1 MTFPGRLIIIKENQ
15 TAKPMTERSSRY
27 SELSASPQR
36 WEGDRERQVNGLR
49 RADRTEAEAEC
60 SAGSFSVGTDGYPP
74 VIHRDTYRWYV
85 KSERTINVNLG
96 GIAEAAA
103 FVPVWDRGFFYFT
116 GKCIL

>member
-15 TAKPMTERSSRY
+15 TAKPMTE
-27 SELSASPQR
+27 
-36 WEGDRERQVNGLR
+36 
-49 RADRTEAEAEC
+49 AEC
-60 SAGSFSVGTDGYPP
+60 NAGSFSVGTDGYPP

>member
-60 SAGSFSVGTDGYPP
+60 RAGSFSVGTDGYPP

-85 KSERTINVNLG
+85 KSERTFNVNLG

-116 GKCIL
+116 GKCLL

>member
-1 MTFPGRLIIIKENQ
+1 MDFGGR
-15 TAKPMTERSSRY
+15 TERK
-27 SELSASPQR
+27 
-36 WEGDRERQVNGLR
+36 R
-49 RADRTEAEAEC
+49 RRNAEP
-60 SAGSFSVGTDGYPP
+60 GSFSVGTDGYPP

-85 KSERTINVNLG
+85 KSERAFNVNLG

>member
-1 MTFPGRLIIIKENQ
+1 MGGGQGAAGEWTSEGGPNGSGGGMQR
-15 TAKPMTERSSRY
+15 RSF
-27 SELSASPQR
+27 L
-36 WEGDRERQVNGLR
+36 
-49 RADRTEAEAEC
+49 
-60 SAGSFSVGTDGYPP
+60 VGTDGYPP

-85 KSERTINVNLG
+85 KSERAFNVNLG